1 MNKREIFARILNVV
15 SEETE
20 IPASCILSGDK
31 TREVV
36 DARHMLANVLYENGF
51 YPSQIAAMTGKTKR
65 AITYAITNFGDRIR
79 CEKILRSNYEN
90 IRKSLGN

>member
-1 MNKREIFARILNVV
+1 MNKREIFARILNIV

-36 DARHMLANVLYENGF
+36 DAAH
-51 YPSQIAAMTGKTKR
+51 
-65 AITYAITNFGDRIR
+65 
-79 CEKILRSNYEN
+79 
-90 IRKSLGN
+90 